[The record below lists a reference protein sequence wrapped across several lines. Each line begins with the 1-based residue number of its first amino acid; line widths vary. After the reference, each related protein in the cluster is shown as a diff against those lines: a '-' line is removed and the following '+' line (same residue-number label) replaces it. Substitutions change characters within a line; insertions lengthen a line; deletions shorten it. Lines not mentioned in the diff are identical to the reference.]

1 MPITYDPSAA
11 LKNLGADAFE
21 TAIPSVLAA
30 RDEAY
35 SDVALMADGQSVPA
49 DKQPLDAGFIDWP
62 RQLLDGIEADGEA
75 SLLGRIGQAASDVRE
90 NADRFVSLGIGGS
103 YMGLKAIFESL
114 CSPYH
119 NELTRDER
127 GGIPRLYFAGHN
139 LDNDVTRSLLEM
151 LSLRTH
157 DVSDVAQRWGLTV
170 ISKSGGTLETAV
182 AFRLFREAIEKD
194 YGNAQSSDHADL
206 LKKLVVPITG
216 EGSKLAKLAE
226 AKGYEHV
233 FPVPDGIGGR
243 FSVLTPVGLLPA
255 AVVGVDVRQMLEGAA
270 DMTDAVRN
278 ATSGD
283 DPVIGYIAACHV
295 AERDHGMD
303 IRVLSTWGSR
313 LESFGFWYDQLLS
326 ESLGKQER
334 GATPLTGVNT
344 RDLHSR
350 GQQHQEGQRDKLITN
365 LWVEEPSGAAV
376 SLPEVP
382 GDENADQLN
391 KYAGRPMQEFLTAAF
406 KGTNQAYADDNR
418 PTADLCVPT
427 LDAYHLGALFQLFM
441 LATAIEGRLLGI
453 NPYGQPGV
461 EAYKTNM
468 GQILGGT

>member
-1 MPITYDPSAA
+1 MPVTYDPSAA
-11 LKNLGADAFE
+11 AKVIGADALE
-21 TAIPSVLAA
+21 TALPSILAA
-30 RDEAY
+30 RDETY
-35 SDVALMADGQSVPA
+35 SDIALMDGGSSIPE
-49 DKQPLDAGFIDWP
+49 DKQPLDAGFINWP
-62 RQLLDGIEADGEA
+62 RQLLDGIEADGES
-75 SLLGRIGQAASDVRE
+75 SLLGRIGQAAADVRD

-103 YMGLKAIFESL
+103 YMGLKAIFEAL
-114 CSPYH
+114 CSPVH

-127 GGIPRLYFAGHN
+127 GGVPRLYFAGHN
-139 LDNDVTRSLLEM
+139 LDNDATRSLLEL

-157 DVSDVAQRWGLTV
+157 DIGDVAQRWGLTV

-182 AFRLFREAIEKD
+182 AFRLFREAMEKD
-194 YGNAQSSDHADL
+194 YSDSAGGGHEL
-206 LKKLVVPITG
+206 LKKLIVPITG
-216 EGSKLAKLAE
+216 EGSKLARLAE

-255 AVVGVDVRQMLEGAA
+255 AVIGIDVRQMLEGAA
-270 DMTDAVRN
+270 DMTDAVHKADTLEN
-278 ATSGD
+278 
-283 DPVIGYIAACHV
+283 PVLGYVAAAHV

-303 IRVLSTWGSR
+303 IRVLSTWGSK

-365 LWVEEPSGAAV
+365 LWVEQASGAPV
-376 SLPEVP
+376 TLPKV
-382 GDENADQLN
+382 DDAENADQLN
-391 KYAGRPMQEFLTAAF
+391 KYAGRDLQQFLSAAF
-406 KGTNQAYADDNR
+406 QGTNQAYADDHR
-418 PTADLCVPT
+418 PTADLCVPQ

-461 EAYKTNM
+461 EAYKKNM
-468 GQILGGT
+468 GAILDG